1 MKPVE
6 QFAELTHRVA
16 PISVEWFRWVT
27 AIGFI
32 VNVEVGSGPHDGR
45 NWTKLVPCGFPHEP
59 MTFVVQKDLITKLV

>member
-6 QFAELTHRVA
+6 QCAQLTHRVSS
-16 PISVEWFRWVT
+16 ISVEGCSRVI

-32 VNVEVGSGPHDGR
+32 VNVEVCSSPNDGLNR
-45 NWTKLVPCGFPHEP
+45 TKLVPCGFPYEP